1 MLFSKGCS
9 LFYNLTFPCLRFSAE
24 SQLRSRRVVNFRS
37 KNQGQLQGMLYSQ
50 RGSLIISAS
59 KSHGVASVLY
69 MSLKKN
75 VKIAKDAERQSFNP
89 ASSTSY

>member
-1 MLFSKGCS
+1 M
-9 LFYNLTFPCLRFSAE
+9 
-24 SQLRSRRVVNFRS
+24 NFRS